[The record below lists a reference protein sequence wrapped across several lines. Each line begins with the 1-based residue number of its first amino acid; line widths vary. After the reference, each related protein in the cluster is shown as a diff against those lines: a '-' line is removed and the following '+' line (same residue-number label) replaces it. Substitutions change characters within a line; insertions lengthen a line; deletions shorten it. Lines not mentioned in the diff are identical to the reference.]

1 MNKFFTL
8 FCLLSSLF
16 FVQKSYSLIQFP
28 YKNHNILLSAFAD
41 DTDQCFTIE
50 PVLNENNIFIQNITT
65 QETVH
70 CFNKKIALMTIL
82 SQSLLLDNYKYNY
95 QILVDNL
102 PLPEVNLNISPE
114 EEVFQIQTLFSNNSN
129 FVSAEMAEWVRNPS
143 LPHMSPAIMIFYQS
157 KVMSFYSDDI
167 SENKNKTYLTT
178 AQFFKQLFDFRKLG
192 MGISHTIY

>member
-1 MNKFFTL
+1 MNKFCTL
-8 FCLLSSLF
+8 FILLSSLF
-16 FVQKSYSLIQFP
+16 FVQKSQALIQFP

-65 QETVH
+65 QETVN
-70 CFNKKIALMTIL
+70 CFNKKIALITIL

-102 PLPEVNLNISPE
+102 PLPEANLNITPE
-114 EEVFQIQTLFSNNSN
+114 EELFHIQTLFIHNSN
-129 FVSAEMAEWVRNPS
+129 FVAAEMAEWVRNPS
-143 LPHMSPAIMIFYQS
+143 LPHMSPAIMILYKS
-157 KVMSFYSDDI
+157 KVISFYSDDI